1 MSGEVTVRIAEAR
14 DIAATLAIYNH
25 EVETGIATFDLYP
38 KSTDEW
44 REWFARH
51 NRENHPLLVA
61 ELDGEL
67 AGYACL
73 SPYRE
78 RGAFRPTVELSVYVD
93 ERFRCRGVASALLA
107 RIIEAARADERTHA
121 IVSVITA
128 GNEASRRLH
137 EKFGFTFCG
146 TIREAGIK
154 HGAYRDIE
162 NYELLV

>member
-1 MSGEVTVRIAEAR
+1 MSGEITVRRGEAR
-14 DIAATLAIYNH
+14 DIEATLAIYNR
-25 EVETGIATFDLYP
+25 EVETGVATFDLCP

-44 REWFARH
+44 RAWFARH
-51 NRENHPLLVA
+51 NIENHPLFVA

-73 SPYRE
+73 STYRE
-78 RGAFRPTVELSVYVD
+78 RGAFRPTVELSVYVG

-107 RIIEAARADERTHA
+107 RIIDAARADEGTHA

-137 EKFGFTFCG
+137 EKFGFSFCG
-146 TIREAGIK
+146 TLREVGIK
-154 HGAYRDIE
+154 HGAYRDVE